1 MNICVVG
8 LNHTT
13 AGVELRGRISFRK
26 SEMKR
31 QLNQL
36 CSYANID
43 GAVIVSTCNRT
54 EIYVSTPNPED
65 ALAEVKTFLLV
76 EKNVTPEELERS
88 LYAKVGR
95 EAIEHLFIVVA
106 SLDSMVLGE
115 QQIIGQMRTAFKE
128 ASHAGCVNMV
138 LTRLFRQAM
147 ECGKRVRSQTMIS
160 ESHVSVSTV
169 AIDIAKR
176 AFDDFADKTVL
187 VVGAGEAS
195 ELAARYLKEQGVE
208 AFIVSSRTRE
218 HAIVLAEEL
227 GGVAR
232 RFEDLK
238 QLVNEADIIVSGT
251 AATRYVITPD
261 MFDGTQRDKVLIL
274 DIAIPRDVD
283 PACSEVEG
291 VIVRDLDD
299 IGREIGQ
306 NKDSRSLAA
315 EQARAIVAEET
326 EAFLDWSA
334 GYAVTPLIK
343 AIRLDAERIRQQEVK
358 HLLRT
363 LDVELSEKDLES
375 LECATSAIVKKIL
388 HEPTVRIR
396 ESASAHS
403 EYETIDAAR
412 YLFDVPQVNIKT
424 DAKQGAMNQ

>member
-31 QLNQL
+31 QLMRL
-36 CSYANID
+36 LESEHVD

-54 EIYVSTPNPED
+54 EIYISTPDPELGIAAVRD
-65 ALAEVKTFLLV
+65 FLLV
-76 EKNVTPEELERS
+76 EKDVRPEELDAS
-88 LYAKVGR
+88 LYAKSGE
-95 EAIEHLFIVVA
+95 EAVSHLFSVVS

-115 QQIIGQMRTAFKE
+115 QQIIGQTRTAFKE
-128 ASHAGCVNMV
+128 ASHCGSVN
-138 LTRLFRQAM
+138 LILSRLFRQAL
-147 ECGKRVRSQTMIS
+147 ECGKRVRSQTVIS

-176 AFDDFADKTVL
+176 AFDDFSDKTVL

-232 RFEDLK
+232 RFEDLRL
-238 QLVNEADIIVSGT
+238 LVRDADIIVSGT
-251 AATRYVITPD
+251 ASPHYVITPD
-261 MFDGTQRDKVLIL
+261 MFDGSQRDKLLIL

-283 PACSEVEG
+283 PACGQVDG
-291 VIVRDLDD
+291 VIVRNLDD
-299 IGREIGQ
+299 IGAEIAA
-306 NKDSRSLAA
+306 NKDNRSVAA
-315 EQARAIVAEET
+315 EQARAIVDEET
-326 EAFLDWSA
+326 QKFMDWSA
-334 GYAVTPLIK
+334 AYAVTPIIK
-343 AIRLDAERIRQQEVK
+343 AIRLDAERIREQEVE
-358 HLLRT
+358 HLLKT
-363 LDVELSEKDLES
+363 LDVPLSEHDRENLE
-375 LECATSAIVKKIL
+375 LATNAIVKKIL
-388 HEPTVRIR
+388 HSPTVRMR
-396 ESASAHS
+396 ESASLR
-403 EYETIDAAR
+403 EGFETIDAAR
-412 YLFDVPQVNIKT
+412 YLFDVPHI
-424 DAKQGAMNQ
+424 

>member
-1 MNICVVG
+1 MKVCMVG

-13 AGVELRGRISFRK
+13 ADVELRGRFAFRK

-31 QLNQL
+31 ELAKL
-36 CSYANID
+36 LEYSVID
-43 GAVIVSTCNRT
+43 GAVIISTCNRT
-54 EIYVSTPNPED
+54 EIYASTPDPD
-65 ALAEVKTFLLV
+65 AAIDAIKVFILSERDVTAE
-76 EKNVTPEELERS
+76 EIERC
-88 LYAKVGR
+88 LYSRTDQDAV
-95 EAIEHLFIVVA
+95 EHLFTVVS

-115 QQIIGQMRTAFKE
+115 QQIIGQTRTAFKE
-128 ASHAGCVNMV
+128 ASHCGSVNMI

-147 ECGKRVRSQTMIS
+147 ECGKRVRNQTMIS

-176 AFDDFADKTVL
+176 AFDDFSDKTVL

-232 RFEDLK
+232 RFDELRD
-238 QLVNEADIIVSGT
+238 LVNDADIIVSGT
-251 AATRYVITPD
+251 ASPHYVITPD
-261 MFDGTQRDKVLIL
+261 MFAGKQHEKLLIL

-283 PACSEVEG
+283 PACGQAKG
-291 VIVRDLDD
+291 VIVRNLDD
-299 IGREIGQ
+299 IGAEIAQ
-306 NKDSRSLAA
+306 NKGSRSEAA
-315 EQARAIVAEET
+315 EQARGIVADET
-326 EAFLDWSA
+326 RKFMEWSA

-343 AIRLDAERIRQQEVK
+343 EVRLQAEEIRQHEVE

-363 LDVELSEKDLES
+363 LDVELTASDLEH
-375 LECATSAIVKKIL
+375 LEAATSAIVKKIL
-388 HEPTVRIR
+388 HKPTVRMR
-396 ESASAHS
+396 ESAGKR
-403 EYETIDAAR
+403 EGYETIDAAR
-412 YLFDVPQVNIKT
+412 YLFDV
-424 DAKQGAMNQ
+424 G

>member
-1 MNICVVG
+1 M
-8 LNHTT
+8 
-13 AGVELRGRISFRK
+13 
-26 SEMKR
+26 
-31 QLNQL
+31 
-36 CSYANID
+36 
-43 GAVIVSTCNRT
+43 
-54 EIYVSTPNPED
+54 
-65 ALAEVKTFLLV
+65 
-76 EKNVTPEELERS
+76 
-88 LYAKVGR
+88 
-95 EAIEHLFIVVA
+95 
-106 SLDSMVLGE
+106 
-115 QQIIGQMRTAFKE
+115 
-128 ASHAGCVNMV
+128 
-138 LTRLFRQAM
+138 
-147 ECGKRVRSQTMIS
+147 
-160 ESHVSVSTV
+160 
-169 AIDIAKR
+169 
-176 AFDDFADKTVL
+176 
-187 VVGAGEAS
+187 
-195 ELAARYLKEQGVE
+195 KEQGVE

-238 QLVNEADIIVSGT
+238 QLVNQADIIVSGT

-283 PACSEVEG
+283 PACSEVKG

-306 NKDSRSLAA
+306 NKDSRSVAA

-334 GYAVTPLIK
+334 GYAVTPFIK

-412 YLFDVPQVNIKT
+412 YLFDVPQANIKT